1 MPTMFIFVIHELH
14 DAHVVDCLQ
23 VLRQALNMIAL
34 RVGST
39 QFRTQCDVVEFH
51 R

>member
-1 MPTMFIFVIHELH
+1 MFIFVTHELH
-14 DAHVVDCLQ
+14 DAHVLQ